1 MVPLSCL
8 LAPCPTRTLVIII
21 LVVSSAGCSVTQP
34 VRVVDQGITQA
45 AVSLGGPFIPF
56 DGMTVP
62 TPYLNL
68 GLIHSYKEN
77 LTLIGNIHGTMA
89 LPE

>member
-1 MVPLSCL
+1 
-8 LAPCPTRTLVIII
+8 
-21 LVVSSAGCSVTQP
+21 
-34 VRVVDQGITQA
+34 
-45 AVSLGGPFIPF
+45 
-56 DGMTVP
+56 MTVP